1 MHVNAP
7 VAQWIRR
14 LPTEQEIHGSIP
26 CGGRFNF
33 VLSRFLNRLPVRLV
47 SPSPLA
53 SIHLNANHLSF
64 FYSRFMGGMREHWHG
79 ILFEEPNPNREP
91 PMMPNWALEDDDT
104 GNPPI

>member
-1 MHVNAP
+1 MVRSHAGVL
-7 VAQWIRR
+7 VYHFFSR
-14 LPTEQEIHGSIP
+14 L
-26 CGGRFNF
+26 CFRWRMC
-33 VLSRFLNRLPVRLV
+33 VFLNRLPVRRV

-53 SIHLNANHLSF
+53 SIPLKCKPFSF

-91 PMMPNWALEDDDT
+91 PMRPNWALEDDDT